1 LIAKTAS
8 GADFFPVAI
17 RFVHGARIGEG
28 SGAPGVLLS
37 MIRHRYATYRRHAG
51 GLVLPLSFAL
61 AAVAAVAAVVSVAA
75 LAAVAQAHAH
85 VRSGPGRAHRHAPRA
100 ARRAVHAPA
109 PASGLRASR
118 LGAPRP
124 AASGPAAP
132 GLAALSARARRSL
145 GAHRLPVH
153 RAVVRVHM
161 AGDPPVSIVDYS
173 FSPGTTTVHVGDT
186 ITWTNTGKQPH
197 SATANDHSFDTGIL
211 RNGQSATHTFSA
223 AGTFT
228 YFCIV
233 HPYMHG
239 TVVVLAA
246 AKATTTTPTSTTA
259 TTTTPSTTTT
269 TPTSTTTPAGQLP
282 LTGADEVAAFAVGL
296 LLLGAGIGLRARMR
310 TRAEDE
316 A

>member
-1 LIAKTAS
+1 
-8 GADFFPVAI
+8 
-17 RFVHGARIGEG
+17 
-28 SGAPGVLLS
+28 

-51 GLVLPLSFAL
+51 GLVLPLWFAFAAL
-61 AAVAAVAAVVSVAA
+61 AAVASVAT

-85 VRSGPGRAHRHAPRA
+85 TRPAHAAPRVT
-100 ARRAVHAPA
+100 RRAAHVPA
-109 PASGLRASR
+109 PSPEPRASR
-118 LGAPRP
+118 LGAPGR
-124 AASGPAAP
+124 AASGLGAPGAPGRAAS
-132 GLAALSARARRSL
+132 GLAALSARAQRRLS
-145 GAHRLPVH
+145 AHGLPVH

-186 ITWTNTGKQPH
+186 ITWTNAGKQPH

-211 RNGQSATHTFSA
+211 RSGQSAAHTFSA

-239 TVVVLAA
+239 TIVVLAA
-246 AKATTTTPTSTTA
+246 AKATTTTPTTTPT
-259 TTTTPSTTTT
+259 TTTTPNATTT

-282 LTGADEVAAFAVGL
+282 LTGADEIAACAVGL

-310 TRAEDE
+310 TRAE